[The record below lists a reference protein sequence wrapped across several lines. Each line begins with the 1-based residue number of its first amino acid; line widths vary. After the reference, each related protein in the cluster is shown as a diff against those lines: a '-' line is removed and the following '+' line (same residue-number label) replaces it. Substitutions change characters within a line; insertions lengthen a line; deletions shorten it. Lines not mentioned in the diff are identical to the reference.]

1 MCEYRKKDHAYK
13 HDFQAHVETHMLKG
27 HEKHSSQCNSTTLL
41 KKQNDEFEEIK
52 QKDIKDHNDIEKL
65 LEEFRKDM
73 LDDDD
78 DDKSYSDSESK
89 D

>member
-1 MCEYRKKDHAYK
+1 MCEYCKKDHAYK
-13 HDFQAHVETHMLKG
+13 HDCQSHVETPMLKE
-27 HEKHSSQCNSTTLL
+27 HEKDSSQCNSTTLL
-41 KKQNDEFEEIK
+41 KKQNDEFKEMK
-52 QKDIKDHNDIEKL
+52 QKEIKDHNDIEKL

-78 DDKSYSDSESK
+78 DDKLYSYSESK